1 MGTNVSKQESDVFRK
16 TVTDMSLDALK
27 ENIVSDTK
35 TTVINQLLKNANFKG
50 ATINCDMNFSQDA
63 VLKQTKYSKITD
75 DQEQSFKQD
84 LENRMND
91 TFNNITEQTLKDLNL
106 FQTNVSDV
114 KQKLSTVNVS
124 DLSTKIVN
132 KTTAD
137 INESIEVNQTF
148 DTLNYEGAIINPAP
162 GSTQCNL
169 NISQNADVTS
179 ITDNVVN
186 NVLKTDNIAQ
196 VSNDLVGSMLAGTGQ
211 IGEGT
216 DIAEVISSIGGAV
229 AMAVLI
235 PVLVIAVGVFIFFM
249 VARYSP
255 TSWLGKKIYK
265 WFPKFANKSKNA
277 GKKIPV
283 AEPVSEFGLFFGFGK
298 KKKRGRK
305 RRR

>member
-255 TSWLGKKIYK
+255 TSWLGKWIYDK
-265 WFPKFANKSKNA
+265 FPKFANKSKNA